1 MLAVE
6 VPNLFFSNGK
16 LINSRSFKAGTV
28 RLLNDMVCDVVW
40 DEIEKIKI
48 NTGNMKVILI
58 GSGNINKLKMS
69 EFKKNLVLYLHEFPI
84 CVLKF
89 TFV

>member
-6 VPNLFFSNGK
+6 VPNLRCFSNGK

-40 DEIEKIKI
+40 DEKK
-48 NTGNMKVILI
+48 MDQ
-58 GSGNINKLKMS
+58 NK
-69 EFKKNLVLYLHEFPI
+69 YG
-84 CVLKF
+84 
-89 TFV
+89 

>member
-1 MLAVE
+1 LDVGGGSTE
-6 VPNLFFSNGK
+6 FVFLNGK

-48 NTGNMKVILI
+48 NTGNMK
-58 GSGNINKLKMS
+58 KL
-69 EFKKNLVLYLHEFPI
+69 F
-84 CVLKF
+84 
-89 TFV
+89 

>member
-6 VPNLFFSNGK
+6 VPNLRLFSNGK

-40 DEIEKIKI
+40 DEIEKWIKI
-48 NTGNMKVILI
+48 NTWI
-58 GSGNINKLKMS
+58 
-69 EFKKNLVLYLHEFPI
+69 
-84 CVLKF
+84 
-89 TFV
+89 

>member
-6 VPNLFFSNGK
+6 VPNLLFSNGK

-40 DEIEKIKI
+40 DEIENGSKQRM
-48 NTGNMKVILI
+48 NMK
-58 GSGNINKLKMS
+58 KL
-69 EFKKNLVLYLHEFPI
+69 F
-84 CVLKF
+84 
-89 TFV
+89 